1 MAGSA
6 GKRLTISC
14 LQWYR
19 VLCAAKDGELA
30 LQGQAGAEMI
40 ELLQVVKGER
50 PSYNVGQMSLLEKI
64 NETADLRRLP
74 LEQLETV
81 SDEIRKYILETM
93 SRIGGHTGA
102 SLGAI
107 ELAVALHYAFDTPRD
122 RLVWDVGHQA
132 YAHKILTGRRELLP
146 TIKQYGGISG
156 FLRRDESEYDTFGA
170 GHASTS
176 LSAAL
181 GMAIARDRKGE
192 DHHVV
197 ALIGDASLAGGMA
210 MEAINQAGHLKTR
223 LIVVLN
229 DNEMSIA
236 PAVGALTGYLNRIRG
251 AQGYHRFKDEVEETL
266 LAIPSLGERLHHA
279 AKAMKDAI
287 AAAVLP
293 GALVSELGFKYIG
306 YVDGHNPRALV
317 AALREAKQ
325 VKDGPVI
332 VHALTTKG
340 KGYPQAEKDYYRW
353 HATGPFDLKTGK
365 AVKSA
370 AKAPTY
376 TSVFGKT
383 LCELMEKDPK
393 IVALTAAMPDGTG
406 VCDALERF
414 PDRSFDVGIAEQHCV
429 TFAAG
434 MSCEG
439 LKPVCAIYSTFLQR
453 AFDQLVHDVCIQNL
467 NVKFCLDR
475 GGIAGGDGPT
485 HHGLLDIAYLRGVPN
500 IIVMAPKD
508 EGEMRDMMLTLV
520 EHEGPAAMRYPRGN
534 GVGASIDR
542 EPELLEIGKGEIL
555 RDGGEIAIVA
565 YGSMVHPSLQAAE
578 NLSREG
584 IETTVVN
591 ARFVKPLDAQLLL
604 ALARTK
610 RLIVTVEEAYLAG
623 GFGSAVLELL
633 EENGLQD
640 KVRVV
645 RMGIPDRLV
654 THGDPKLLLAKYG
667 LDTDGIFTRVRESI
681 EVLDDRRAKPQK
693 VGS

>member
-1 MAGSA
+1 MN
-6 GKRLTISC
+6 
-14 LQWYR
+14 
-19 VLCAAKDGELA
+19 
-30 LQGQAGAEMI
+30 
-40 ELLQVVKGER
+40 LLD
-50 PSYNVGQMSLLEKI
+50 KI
-64 NETADLRRLP
+64 DSPADLRRLP
-74 LEQLETV
+74 LDKLQPV
-81 SDEIRKYILETM
+81 ADEIRQYILETM

-107 ELAVALHYAFDTPRD
+107 ELAVAMHYAFDTPVD

-132 YAHKILTGRRELLP
+132 YAHKILTGRRDLLP

-181 GMAIARDRKGE
+181 GMAIARDKKGE

-210 MEAINQAGHLKTR
+210 MEAINQAGHLRSR

-251 AQGYHRFKDEVEETL
+251 AHGYHRFKDEIEETL
-266 LAIPSLGERLHHA
+266 LSIPSVGERLHHA
-279 AKAMKDAI
+279 AKTVKDAI

-293 GALVSELGFKYIG
+293 GALVNELGFKYIG

-317 AALREAKQ
+317 AAFREAQQ

-340 KGYPQAEKDYYRW
+340 KGHPQAEKDYYRW
-353 HATGPFDLKTGK
+353 HATGPFDLQSGQAIKSK
-365 AVKSA
+365 AS
-370 AKAPTY
+370 APTY
-376 TSVFGKT
+376 TAVFGNT
-383 LCELMEKDPK
+383 LVELMEKDEK
-393 IVALTAAMPDGTG
+393 IIALTAAMPDGTG
-406 VCDALERF
+406 ICTALEKF
-414 PDRSFDVGIAEQHCV
+414 PERSFDVGIAEQHCV

-453 AFDQLVHDVCIQNL
+453 GFDQLIHDVCIQNL

-475 GGIAGGDGPT
+475 GGVAGGDGPT

-500 IIVMAPKD
+500 IAIMAPKD
-508 EGEMRDMMLTLV
+508 EGEMRNMLLTMV
-520 EHEGPAAMRYPRGN
+520 EHVGPAAMRYPRGSGA
-534 GVGASIDR
+534 GVDISK
-542 EPELLEIGKGEIL
+542 PPQLLEIGKGEIL

-565 YGSMVHPSLQAAE
+565 YGSMVLPALQAAD
-578 NLSREG
+578 NLAKEK

-591 ARFVKPLDAQLLL
+591 ARFVKPLDASLLL
-604 ALARTK
+604 ALAQTK

-654 THGDPKLLLAKYG
+654 SHGDPKLLLAKYG
-667 LDTDGIFTRVRESI
+667 LDADGIYTKVKDSVD
-681 EVLDDRRAKPQK
+681 VLDDRRAKPQK
-693 VGS
+693 VGR

>member
-1 MAGSA
+1 M
-6 GKRLTISC
+6 
-14 LQWYR
+14 
-19 VLCAAKDGELA
+19 
-30 LQGQAGAEMI
+30 
-40 ELLQVVKGER
+40 
-50 PSYNVGQMSLLEKI
+50 NLLEQI
-64 NETADLRRLP
+64 ESPADLRLLP
-74 LEQLETV
+74 IESLQTV
-81 SDEIRKYILETM
+81 ADEIRQYILETM

-156 FLRRDESEYDTFGA
+156 FLRRDESEYDVFGA

-181 GMAIARDRKGE
+181 GMAIARDKKGE

-210 MEAINQAGHLKTR
+210 MEAINQAGHLKSR

-251 AQGYHRFKDEVEETL
+251 AHNYHRFKDEVEETL
-266 LAIPSLGERLHHA
+266 LAIPSVGERLHHA
-279 AKAMKDAI
+279 AKTVKDAI

-325 VKDGPVI
+325 IEDGPVI

-340 KGYPQAEKDYYRW
+340 KGHPQAETDYYRW
-353 HATGPFDLKTGK
+353 HATGPFDLKSGQAIKSK
-365 AVKSA
+365 AS
-370 AKAPTY
+370 APTY
-376 TSVFGKT
+376 TAIFGNT
-383 LCELMEKDPK
+383 LAELMARDEK
-393 IVALTAAMPDGTG
+393 IIALTAAMPDGTG
-406 VCDALERF
+406 VCTALERF

-453 AFDQLVHDVCIQNL
+453 GFDQLVHDVCIQNL

-475 GGIAGGDGPT
+475 GGVAGGDGPT
-485 HHGLLDIAYLRGVPN
+485 HHGLLDIAYLRAVPN
-500 IIVMAPKD
+500 LVVMAPKD
-508 EGEMRDMMLTLV
+508 EGEMRDMMLTMV
-520 EHEGPAAMRYPRGN
+520 EHVGPTAIRYPRGS
-534 GVGASIDR
+534 GVGVDINR
-542 EPELLEIGKGEIL
+542 EPQILEIGKGEIL
-555 RDGGEIAIVA
+555 RDGGEVAIVA

-578 NLSREG
+578 NLAKEK

-591 ARFVKPLDAQLLL
+591 ARFVKPLDSQLLL
-604 ALARTK
+604 ALAQTK

-623 GFGSAVLELL
+623 GFGSSVLELL

-667 LDTDGIFTRVRESI
+667 LDADGIYTRVKQSI
-681 EVLDDRRAKPQK
+681 DVLDDRRAKPQK
-693 VGS
+693 VGR

>member
-1 MAGSA
+1 M
-6 GKRLTISC
+6 R
-14 LQWYR
+14 
-19 VLCAAKDGELA
+19 DE
-30 LQGQAGAEMI
+30 
-40 ELLQVVKGER
+40 
-50 PSYNVGQMSLLEKI
+50 MSLLEAI
-64 NETADLRRLP
+64 NTPAELRRLRP
-74 LEQLETV
+74 DQLQTV
-81 SDEIRKYILETM
+81 ADEIRQYILETM
-93 SRIGGHTGA
+93 SRVGGHTGA
-102 SLGAI
+102 SLGAV

-132 YAHKILTGRRELLP
+132 YAHKILTGRRDQLP
-146 TIKQYGGISG
+146 SIKQYGGISG

-176 LSAAL
+176 ISAAL
-181 GMAIARDRKGE
+181 GMAVARDRKGE

-236 PAVGALTGYLNRIRG
+236 PAVGALTGYLNRLRT
-251 AQGYHRFKDEVEETL
+251 AQGYHRFKGEVEETL
-266 LAIPSLGERLHHA
+266 LSIPSVGERLHHA
-279 AKAMKDAI
+279 AKTMKDAI

-306 YVDGHNPRALV
+306 YIDGHNPRALV
-317 AALREAKQ
+317 AALREAQ
-325 VKDGPVI
+325 QIKDGPVI

-340 KGYPQAEKDYYRW
+340 KGYPEAETDYYRW

-365 AVKSA
+365 PIKAA
-370 AKAPTY
+370 AKSPTY
-376 TSVFGKT
+376 TSIFGST
-383 LCELMEKDPK
+383 LCELMEKDPT

-406 VCDALERF
+406 VCQALEKF
-414 PDRSFDVGIAEQHCV
+414 PERSFDVGIAEQHCV

-434 MSCEG
+434 LSCEG

-453 AFDQLVHDVCIQNL
+453 GFDQLVHDVCIQNL

-485 HHGLLDIAYLRGVPN
+485 HHGLIDIAYLRPVPN
-500 IIVMAPKD
+500 IVVMAPKD
-508 EGEMRDMMLTLV
+508 EGEMRDMMLTMI
-520 EHEGPAAMRYPRGN
+520 EHVGPAAMRYPRGN
-534 GVGASIDR
+534 GIGVPIDR
-542 EPELLEIGKGEIL
+542 EPRLLELGKGELL
-555 RDGGEIAIVA
+555 RDGGEVAIVA
-565 YGSMVHPSLQAAE
+565 YGSMVHPSLEAAE
-578 NLSREG
+578 HLAKEG
-584 IETTVVN
+584 IEATVVN
-591 ARFVKPLDAQLLL
+591 ARFVKPLDSELLL
-604 ALARTK
+604 AMARTK

-623 GFGSAVLELL
+623 GFGSAVLELM

-640 KVRVV
+640 RVHLV

-667 LDTDGIFTRVRESI
+667 LDADGIYNRVKESI
-681 EVLDDRRAKPQK
+681 EVMDHRRTIPKSQIATW
-693 VGS
+693 

>member
-1 MAGSA
+1 
-6 GKRLTISC
+6 
-14 LQWYR
+14 
-19 VLCAAKDGELA
+19 
-30 LQGQAGAEMI
+30 
-40 ELLQVVKGER
+40 
-50 PSYNVGQMSLLEKI
+50 MSLLENI
-64 NETADLRRLP
+64 HSPADLRRLP
-74 LEQLETV
+74 PDHLQTV
-81 SDEIRKYILETM
+81 SDEIRQYILETM
-93 SRIGGHTGA
+93 SRVGGHTGA
-102 SLGAI
+102 SLGAV

-132 YAHKILTGRRELLP
+132 YAHKILTGRREMLP
-146 TIKQYGGISG
+146 TVKQYGGISG

-176 LSAAL
+176 ISAAL
-181 GMAIARDRKGE
+181 GMAIARDRKDE
-192 DHHVV
+192 HHHVV

-236 PAVGALTGYLNRIRG
+236 PAVGALTGYLNRIRT
-251 AQGYHRFKDEVEETL
+251 AQGYHRFKDEVGETL

-279 AKAMKDAI
+279 AKTMKDAI

-317 AALREAKQ
+317 AALREAQ
-325 VKDGPVI
+325 HVKDGPVI

-340 KGYPQAEKDYYRW
+340 KGYPEAEQDYYRW

-365 AVKSA
+365 AVKSSA
-370 AKAPTY
+370 PAPTY
-376 TSVFGKT
+376 TAVFGQT
-383 LCELMEKDPK
+383 LCELMAKDK
-393 IVALTAAMPDGTG
+393 RIVALTAAMPDGTG
-406 VCDALERF
+406 VCKALEKF
-414 PDRSFDVGIAEQHCV
+414 PERAFDVGIAEQHCV

-453 AFDQLVHDVCIQNL
+453 GFDQLVHDVCIQNL
-467 NVKFCLDR
+467 DVKFCLDR

-485 HHGLLDIAYLRGVPN
+485 HHGLLDIAYLRAIPN
-500 IIVMAPKD
+500 IVVMAPKD
-508 EGEMRDMMLTLV
+508 EGEMRDMMLTMIDHV
-520 EHEGPAAMRYPRGN
+520 GPAAMRYPRGN
-534 GVGASIDR
+534 GVGAPLDR
-542 EPELLEIGKGEIL
+542 EPELLELGKGEIL
-555 RDGGEIAIVA
+555 RDGGEVAIIA
-565 YGSMVHPSLQAAE
+565 YGSMAHPSLSAAE
-578 NLSREG
+578 NLAKEG

-591 ARFVKPLDAQLLL
+591 ARFVKPLDSQLLL

-610 RLIVTVEEAYLAG
+610 RLLVTVEEAYLAG
-623 GFGSAVLELL
+623 GFGAAVLELL

-654 THGDPKLLLAKYG
+654 SHGDPRLLLAKYG
-667 LDTDGIFTRVRESI
+667 LDADGIYTCVKESV
-681 EVLDDRRAKPQK
+681 EVLEDRRARVLK
-693 VGS
+693 VPR

>member
-1 MAGSA
+1 
-6 GKRLTISC
+6 LE
-14 LQWYR
+14 YN
-19 VLCAAKDGELA
+19 AAT
-30 LQGQAGAEMI
+30 MT
-40 ELLQVVKGER
+40 
-50 PSYNVGQMSLLEKI
+50 LLESI
-64 NETADLRRLP
+64 NSPADLRALP
-74 LEQLETV
+74 PDQLRTV
-81 SDEIRKYILETM
+81 ADEIRTYILETM
-93 SRIGGHTGA
+93 SRVGGHTGA
-102 SLGAI
+102 SLGAV

-132 YAHKILTGRRELLP
+132 YAHKILTGRRELLS

-210 MEAINQAGHLKTR
+210 MEAINQAGHLKSR

-251 AQGYHRFKDEVEETL
+251 AHGYHRFKDEVEGKL
-266 LAIPSLGERLHHA
+266 LAIPSVGERIHHA
-279 AKAMKDAI
+279 AKTMKDAI

-293 GALVSELGFKYIG
+293 GALVHELGFKYIG
-306 YVDGHNPRALV
+306 YVDGHNPRAIV
-317 AALREAKQ
+317 AALEEAKQ
-325 VKDGPVI
+325 IKDGPVI
-332 VHALTTKG
+332 VHALTMKG
-340 KGYPQAEKDYYRW
+340 KGFPQTEPDYYRW
-353 HATGPFDLKTGK
+353 HATGPFDLATGK
-365 AVKSA
+365 PYKSS

-376 TSVFGKT
+376 TKVFGDT

-393 IVALTAAMPDGTG
+393 VVALTAAMPDGTG
-406 VCDALERF
+406 ICTALEKF
-414 PDRSFDVGIAEQHCV
+414 PERAFDVGIAEQHCV

-434 MSCEG
+434 LSCEG

-453 AFDQLVHDVCIQNL
+453 GFDQIVHDVCIQDL
-467 NVKFCLDR
+467 NVKFCMDR
-475 GGIAGGDGPT
+475 GGIAGGDGQT
-485 HHGLLDIAYLRGVPN
+485 HHGLLDIAYFRAVPN
-500 IIVMAPKD
+500 VILMAPKD
-508 EGEMRDMMLTLV
+508 EGEMRDMLFTML
-520 EHEGPAAMRYPRGN
+520 EHVGPAAMRYPRGN
-534 GVGASIDR
+534 GVGAPIDR

-565 YGSMVHPSLQAAE
+565 YGSMVHPSLEAAE
-578 NLSREG
+578 HLAKDR

-591 ARFVKPLDAQLLL
+591 ARFVKPLDTSLLL

-623 GFGSAVLELL
+623 GFGSAVMELL

-645 RMGIPDRLV
+645 RMGVPDRLI
-654 THGDPKLLLAKYG
+654 THGDAKLLLAKYG
-667 LDTDGIFTRVRESI
+667 LDADGIYNRVRESI
-681 EVLDDRRAKPQK
+681 EVLDDRRAKARR
-693 VGS
+693 SA

>member
-1 MAGSA
+1 
-6 GKRLTISC
+6 
-14 LQWYR
+14 
-19 VLCAAKDGELA
+19 
-30 LQGQAGAEMI
+30 
-40 ELLQVVKGER
+40 
-50 PSYNVGQMSLLEKI
+50 MSLLESL
-64 NETADLRRLP
+64 NSPADLRKLQP
-74 LEQLETV
+74 DQLQAV
-81 SDEIRKYILETM
+81 ADEIRTYILETM
-93 SRIGGHTGA
+93 SRVGGHTGA
-102 SLGAI
+102 SLGAV
-107 ELAVALHYAFDTPRD
+107 ELAVALHYAFQTPKD

-181 GMAIARDRKGE
+181 GMAIARDKKGG

-210 MEAINQAGHLKTR
+210 MEAINQAGHLKSR

-236 PAVGALTGYLNRIRG
+236 PAVGALTGYLNRIRS
-251 AQGYHRFKDEVEETL
+251 AHGYHRFKDEVEEKL
-266 LAIPSLGERLHHA
+266 LAIPSVGERLHHA
-279 AKAMKDAI
+279 AKTMKDAI

-317 AALREAKQ
+317 AALREAQ
-325 VKDGPVI
+325 QIKDGPVI

-340 KGYPQAEKDYYRW
+340 KGYPQAESDYYRW

-365 AVKSA
+365 AIKAA

-376 TSVFGKT
+376 TTVFGET
-383 LCELMEKDPK
+383 LCQLMEKDPK

-406 VCDALERF
+406 VCSALERF
-414 PDRSFDVGIAEQHCV
+414 PERSFDVGIAEQHCV

-453 AFDQLVHDVCIQNL
+453 GYDQLIHDVCIQNL

-475 GGIAGGDGPT
+475 GGIAGGDGQT

-500 IIVMAPKD
+500 IVVLAPKD
-508 EGEMRDMMLTLV
+508 EGEMRDMMLTML
-520 EHEGPAAMRYPRGN
+520 EHNGPVAMRYPRGN
-534 GVGASIDR
+534 GIGADIER
-542 EPELLEIGKGEIL
+542 EPRLLEIGKGEIL
-555 RDGGEIAIVA
+555 RDGGEVAIVA
-565 YGSMVHPSLQAAE
+565 YGSMVHPSLAAAE
-578 NLSREG
+578 NLAKEG
-584 IETTVVN
+584 IEATVVN
-591 ARFVKPLDAQLLL
+591 ARFVKPLDAPLLL

-610 RLIVTVEEAYLAG
+610 RLIVTVEEAYLAA

-645 RMGIPDRLV
+645 RMGIPDRLIM
-654 THGDPKLLLAKYG
+654 HGDPKLLLAKYG
-667 LDTDGIFTRVRESI
+667 LDTDGIYTRLKESI
-681 EVLDDRRAKPQK
+681 EVLEDRRAKPQR
-693 VGS
+693 VVS